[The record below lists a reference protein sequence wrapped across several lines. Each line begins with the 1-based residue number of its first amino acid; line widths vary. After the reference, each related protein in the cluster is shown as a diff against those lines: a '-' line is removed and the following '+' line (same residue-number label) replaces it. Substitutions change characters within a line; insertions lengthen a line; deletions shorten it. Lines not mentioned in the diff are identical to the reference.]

1 MNVQIITIGDE
12 ILIGQII
19 DTNSAWMAQQLNT
32 NGAQVVRIDS
42 IGDVYEEIQQTLDR
56 SIANADVVLITGGL
70 GPTKDDITKKALAD
84 YFNTEMEFHPA
95 SFERIVKIFERW
107 GRTTTEA
114 HRQQC
119 YMPRNADL
127 LFNKMGSAPGMWFE
141 YKNTVIVSMPG
152 VPYEM
157 KYIMEYGVIPRLRE
171 RFPMQGILHRTIR
184 TVGEGE
190 SRIAERIE
198 DIESSLPQHI
208 KLAFLPSLGT
218 VRLRLTAKGK
228 TAEALASDIN
238 LYSQQIDER
247 IPELIYGY
255 GSQKLEEVVGKLLKE
270 RGLSLATAESCTGG
284 HIGHKI
290 TSIPGS
296 SAYFIGGFVAYS
308 NAMKVQQL
316 GVQESTLEQY
326 GAVSEQ
332 TVVEMVK
339 GTNKILG
346 SDITVAISGI
356 AGPGGGTK
364 EKPVGTVW
372 IAVGNLEKIVTKRLS
387 IGKDRIKNIE
397 YSSVQSLNMI
407 RQFVIEQYNLLTE
420 NI

>member
-1 MNVQIITIGDE
+1 MKVQIITIGDE

-19 DTNSAWMAQQLNT
+19 DTNSAWMAQQLNA

-42 IGDVYEEIQQTLDR
+42 IGDEYDEIQQTLDQA
-56 SIANADVVLITGGL
+56 ITNADVVLITGGL

-84 YFNTEMEFHPA
+84 YFGAEMEFHQP
-95 SFERIVKIFERW
+95 SFDRIVKIFERW

-114 HRQQC
+114 HRLQC
-119 YMPRNADL
+119 YMPNNAEL

-141 YKNTVIVSMPG
+141 HNNTVIVSMPG

-157 KYIMEYGVIPRLRE
+157 KYIMEHGVIPKLKE
-171 RFPMQGILHRTIR
+171 RFPMQPILHKTIR

-190 SRIAERIE
+190 SRIAARIE
-198 DIESSLPQHI
+198 DIESSLPKHI

-228 TAEALASDIN
+228 TEEELAKEIQH
-238 LYSQQIDER
+238 YSQQIEER
-247 IPELIYGY
+247 IPELIFGY
-255 GSQKLEEVVGKLLKE
+255 GTQKLEEVVGYLLKE
-270 RGLSLATAESCTGG
+270 RGLNLATAESCTGG

-296 SAYFIGGFVAYS
+296 SAYYLGGFVAYS
-308 NAMKVQQL
+308 NAIKMQQL
-316 GVQESTLEQY
+316 GVQESTLEQF

-332 TVVEMVK
+332 TVIEMVK
-339 GTNKILG
+339 GTNQVLG
-346 SDITVAISGI
+346 SDIAVAISGI
-356 AGPGGGTK
+356 AGPGGGTE

-372 IAVGNLEKIVTKRLS
+372 IAVGNQEKTVTRKLS

-397 YSSVQSLNMI
+397 YSTVQALNMI
-407 RQFVIEQYNLLTE
+407 RQFAVEQYKLVTE

>member
-1 MNVQIITIGDE
+1 MKVQIITIGDE
-12 ILIGQII
+12 ILIGQIV
-19 DTNSAWMAQQLNT
+19 DTNSAWMAQQLNA
-32 NGAQVVRIDS
+32 NGAQVVRIES
-42 IGDVYEEIQQTLDR
+42 IGDEYEEIQQTLDR

-84 YFNTEMEFHPA
+84 YFNTEMEFHPE

-119 YMPRNADL
+119 YMPKNAEL

-141 YKNTVIVSMPG
+141 HKNTVIISMPG

-157 KYIMEYGVIPRLRE
+157 KYIMKYGVIPRLKE

-198 DIESSLPQHI
+198 DIESALPQHI

-228 TAEALASDIN
+228 TEEELAADIQH
-238 LYSQQIDER
+238 YSQQIEER
-247 IPELIYGY
+247 IPELIYGHD
-255 GSQKLEEVVGKLLKE
+255 SQKLEEAVGQILKA
-270 RGLSLATAESCTGG
+270 RGLNLATAESCTGG

-290 TSIPGS
+290 TSVPGS

-308 NAMKVQQL
+308 NNIKVQQL
-316 GVQESTLEQY
+316 GVQEHTLKQY

-332 TVVEMVK
+332 TVIEMVK
-339 GTNKILG
+339 GTNKVLG
-346 SDITVAISGI
+346 SDIAVAISGV

-372 IAVGNLEKIVTKRLS
+372 IAVGNQKKIVTKKLS

-397 YSSVQSLNMI
+397 YSSVQALNMI
-407 RQFVIEQYNLLTE
+407 RQFAVEQYNLVTE

>member
-1 MNVQIITIGDE
+1 MKVQIITIGDE

-19 DTNSAWMAQQLNT
+19 DTNSAWMAQQLNA

-42 IGDVYEEIQQTLDR
+42 IGDEYDEIQQTLDQA
-56 SIANADVVLITGGL
+56 ITNADVVLITGGL

-84 YFNTEMEFHPA
+84 YFGAEMEFHQP
-95 SFERIVKIFERW
+95 SFDRIVKIFERW

-114 HRQQC
+114 HRLQC
-119 YMPRNADL
+119 YMPNNAEL

-141 YKNTVIVSMPG
+141 HNNTVIVSMPG

-157 KYIMEYGVIPRLRE
+157 KYIMEHGVIPKLKE
-171 RFPMQGILHRTIR
+171 RFPMQPILHKTIR

-190 SRIAERIE
+190 SRIAARIE
-198 DIESSLPQHI
+198 DIESSLPKHI

-228 TAEALASDIN
+228 TEEELATEIQH
-238 LYSQQIDER
+238 YSQQIEER
-247 IPELIYGY
+247 IPELIFGY
-255 GSQKLEEVVGKLLKE
+255 GTQKLEEVVGHLLKE
-270 RGLSLATAESCTGG
+270 RGLNLATAESCTGG

-296 SAYFIGGFVAYS
+296 SAYYLGGFVAYS
-308 NAMKVQQL
+308 NAIKMQQL
-316 GVQESTLEQY
+316 GVQESTLEQF

-332 TVVEMVK
+332 TVIEMVK
-339 GTNKILG
+339 GTNEVLG
-346 SDITVAISGI
+346 SDIAVAISGI
-356 AGPGGGTK
+356 AGPGGGTE

-372 IAVGNLEKIVTKRLS
+372 IAVGNQEKTVTRKLS

-397 YSSVQSLNMI
+397 YSTVQALNMI
-407 RQFVIEQYNLLTE
+407 RQFAVEQYKLVTE

>member
-1 MNVQIITIGDE
+1 MKVQIITIGDE

-19 DTNSAWMAQQLNT
+19 DTNSAWMAQQLNA
-32 NGAQVVRIDS
+32 NGAQVVRIES
-42 IGDVYEEIQQTLDR
+42 IGDEYEEIQQTLDR

-84 YFNTEMEFHPA
+84 YFNTEMEFHPE

-119 YMPRNADL
+119 YMPKNAEL

-141 YKNTVIVSMPG
+141 HKNTVIISMPG

-157 KYIMEYGVIPRLRE
+157 KYIMKYGVIPRLKE

-198 DIESSLPQHI
+198 DIESALPQHI

-228 TAEALASDIN
+228 TEEELAADIQH
-238 LYSQQIDER
+238 YSQQIEER
-247 IPELIYGY
+247 IPELIYGHD
-255 GSQKLEEVVGKLLKE
+255 SQKLEEAVGQILKA
-270 RGLSLATAESCTGG
+270 RGLNLATAESCTGG

-290 TSIPGS
+290 TSVPGS
-296 SAYFIGGFVAYS
+296 SAYFTGGFVAYS
-308 NAMKVQQL
+308 NNVKVQQL
-316 GVQESTLEQY
+316 GVQEHTLKQY

-332 TVVEMVK
+332 TVIEMVK
-339 GTNKILG
+339 GTNKVLG
-346 SDITVAISGI
+346 SDIAVAISGV

-372 IAVGNLEKIVTKRLS
+372 IAVGNQKKIVTKKLS

-397 YSSVQSLNMI
+397 YSSVQALNMI
-407 RQFVIEQYNLLTE
+407 RQFAVEQYNLVTE

>member
-238 LYSQQIDER
+238 LYSQQIEER

>member
-1 MNVQIITIGDE
+1 MKVQIITIGDE

-19 DTNSAWMAQQLNT
+19 DTNSAWMAQQLNA
-32 NGAQVVRIDS
+32 NGAQVVRIES
-42 IGDVYEEIQQTLDR
+42 IGDEYEEIQQTLDR

-84 YFNTEMEFHPA
+84 YFNTEMEFHPE

-119 YMPRNADL
+119 YMPKNAEL

-141 YKNTVIVSMPG
+141 HKNTVIISMPG

-157 KYIMEYGVIPRLRE
+157 KYIMKYGVIPRLKE

-198 DIESSLPQHI
+198 DIESALPQHI

-228 TAEALASDIN
+228 TEEELAADIQH
-238 LYSQQIDER
+238 YSQQIEER
-247 IPELIYGY
+247 IPELIYGHD
-255 GSQKLEEVVGKLLKE
+255 SQKLEEAVGQILKA
-270 RGLSLATAESCTGG
+270 RGLNLATAESCTGG

-290 TSIPGS
+290 TSVPGS

-308 NAMKVQQL
+308 NNVKVQQL
-316 GVQESTLEQY
+316 GVQEHTLKQY

-332 TVVEMVK
+332 TVIEMVK
-339 GTNKILG
+339 GTNKVLG
-346 SDITVAISGI
+346 SDIAVAISGV

-372 IAVGNLEKIVTKRLS
+372 IAVGNQKKIVTKKLS

-397 YSSVQSLNMI
+397 YSSVQALNMI
-407 RQFVIEQYNLLTE
+407 RQFAVEQYNLVTE

>member
-1 MNVQIITIGDE
+1 MKVQIITIGDE

-19 DTNSAWMAQQLNT
+19 DTNSAWMAQQLNA
-32 NGAQVVRIDS
+32 NGAQVVRIES
-42 IGDVYEEIQQTLDR
+42 IGDEYEEIQQTLDR

-84 YFNTEMEFHPA
+84 YFNTEMEFHPE

-119 YMPRNADL
+119 YMPKNAEL

-141 YKNTVIVSMPG
+141 HKNTVIISMPG

-157 KYIMEYGVIPRLRE
+157 KYIMKYGVIPRLKE

-198 DIESSLPQHI
+198 DIESALPQHV

-228 TAEALASDIN
+228 TEEELAADIQH
-238 LYSQQIDER
+238 YSQQIEER
-247 IPELIYGY
+247 IPELIYGHD
-255 GSQKLEEVVGKLLKE
+255 SQKLEEAVGQILKA
-270 RGLSLATAESCTGG
+270 RGLNLATAESCTGG

-290 TSIPGS
+290 TSVPGS

-308 NAMKVQQL
+308 NNVKVQQL
-316 GVQESTLEQY
+316 GVQEHTLKQY

-332 TVVEMVK
+332 TVIEMVK
-339 GTNKILG
+339 GTNKVLG
-346 SDITVAISGI
+346 SDIAVAISGV

-372 IAVGNLEKIVTKRLS
+372 IAVGNQKKIVTKKLS

-397 YSSVQSLNMI
+397 YSSVQALNMI
-407 RQFVIEQYNLLTE
+407 RQFAVEQYNLVTE

>member
-1 MNVQIITIGDE
+1 MKVQIITIGDE

-19 DTNSAWMAQQLNT
+19 DTNSAWMAQQLNA

-42 IGDVYEEIQQTLDR
+42 IGDEYDEIQQTLDQA
-56 SIANADVVLITGGL
+56 ITNADVVLITGGL

-84 YFNTEMEFHPA
+84 YFGAEMEFHQP
-95 SFERIVKIFERW
+95 SFDRIVKIFERW
-107 GRTTTEA
+107 GRATTEA
-114 HRQQC
+114 HRLQC
-119 YMPRNADL
+119 YMPNNAEL

-141 YKNTVIVSMPG
+141 HKNTVIVSMPG

-157 KYIMEYGVIPRLRE
+157 KYIMEHGVIPKLKE
-171 RFPMQGILHRTIR
+171 RFPMQPILHKTIR

-190 SRIAERIE
+190 SRIAARIE
-198 DIESSLPQHI
+198 DIESSLPKHI

-228 TAEALASDIN
+228 TEEELATEIQH
-238 LYSQQIDER
+238 YSQQIEER
-247 IPELIYGY
+247 IPELIFGY
-255 GSQKLEEVVGKLLKE
+255 GTQKLEEVVGHLLKE
-270 RGLSLATAESCTGG
+270 RGLNLATAESCTGG

-296 SAYFIGGFVAYS
+296 SAYYLGGFVAYS
-308 NAMKVQQL
+308 NAMKMQQL
-316 GVQESTLEQY
+316 DVQESTLEQF

-332 TVVEMVK
+332 TVIEMVK
-339 GTNKILG
+339 GTNEVLG
-346 SDITVAISGI
+346 SDIAVAISGI
-356 AGPGGGTK
+356 AGPGGGTE

-372 IAVGNLEKIVTKRLS
+372 IAVGNPEKTVTRKLS

-397 YSSVQSLNMI
+397 YSTVQALNMI
-407 RQFVIEQYNLLTE
+407 RQFTIEQYKLVTE

>member
-238 LYSQQIDER
+238 LYSQQIEER

-296 SAYFIGGFVAYS
+296 SAYFIGGFIAYS